1 MAPLLAPLF
10 PSGGLRRGTV
20 VAVQADGA
28 GATSLVLAL
37 VAPAVAAGA
46 WAAMVGLADVGLVA
60 AAEQG
65 VDLGRLVLVPRPGA
79 RWAEA
84 AAALLDGMD
93 VVVVGA
99 STVGVG
105 LARRLT
111 ARVQERGAVLV
122 ALIDRRGWPE
132 AEVRLAV
139 EPVEP
144 ADATSSG
151 RTGPAR
157 GGHRPTGGWEGV
169 GGGYGHLHRRRVAVV
184 AGGRHAAAEG
194 RRVELWLPGP
204 GGRPAALG

>member
-1 MAPLLAPLF
+1 
-10 PSGGLRRGTV
+10 V

-111 ARVQERGAVLV
+111 ARVRERGAVLV